1 MNDRSNT
8 VIGSTSLYAERAFCV
23 IALARAAHAL
33 GYPVGFRDD
42 PAIPEPWLWP
52 VLFIDLPTG
61 QVSWHLSRA
70 DRQLASDIGPYL
82 SAWDGH
88 STEEKYRRL
97 AAWKSVCPPK
107 A

>member
-1 MNDRSNT
+1 MSNQGPSS
-8 VIGSTSLYAERAFCV
+8 VYEERAFCV
-23 IALARAAHAL
+23 IALARAARAM
-33 GYPVGFRDD
+33 GICVGFRDD

-61 QVSWHLSRA
+61 QISWHLSRG
-70 DRQLASDIGPYL
+70 DRQAAPDIGAYL
-82 SAWDGH
+82 GDWDGH

-97 AAWKSVCPPK
+97 AAWVPACPPK